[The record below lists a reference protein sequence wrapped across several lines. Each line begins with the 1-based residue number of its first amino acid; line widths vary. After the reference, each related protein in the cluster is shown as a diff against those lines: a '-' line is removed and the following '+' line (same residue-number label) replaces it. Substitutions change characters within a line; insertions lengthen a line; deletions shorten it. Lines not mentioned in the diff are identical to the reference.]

1 MRALAAET
9 RRSILTRLE
18 QTVPEAIF
26 QTWCRN
32 LVIEEVGENTF
43 EVPVPNAF
51 YRDWL
56 EREIRRPLEEA
67 FRLEFGRSPELAFCI
82 SDSAGAMAVFAPAP
96 PSRIRGANSG
106 VPATPSPAPAP
117 RPSSN
122 SDLVLNP
129 SYTFDTFVAGPTN
142 RVAHAAAQSVAEGA

>member
-1 MRALAAET
+1 MSALAAET

-18 QTVPEAIF
+18 LAVPAAIF

-32 LVIEEVGENTF
+32 LVIEEVGENAF

-67 FRLEFGRSPELAFCI
+67 FRLEFGRAPELAFWLVTGWQVDDPRPQPEWI
-82 SDSAGAMAVFAPAP
+82 ELAKGGVLRLGGEPRPGGMRIVALYDARTLR
-96 PSRIRGANSG
+96 RIR
-106 VPATPSPAPAP
+106 
-117 RPSSN
+117 R
-122 SDLVLNP
+122 
-129 SYTFDTFVAGPTN
+129 
-142 RVAHAAAQSVAEGA
+142 